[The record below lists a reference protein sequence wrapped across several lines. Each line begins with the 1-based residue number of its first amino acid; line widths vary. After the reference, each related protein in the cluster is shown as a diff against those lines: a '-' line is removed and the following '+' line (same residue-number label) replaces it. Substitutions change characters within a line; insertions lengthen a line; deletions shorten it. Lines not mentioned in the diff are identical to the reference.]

1 MKDKPYFAA
10 FGSEIRFIKG
20 LCKKPLACYFAD
32 ESGKSLFEQPDK
44 ILNEGY
50 VKSCFC
56 QQMGCISNCRIE
68 KIVIHRTALI
78 LPH

>member
-44 ILNEGY
+44 ILNEGC

-56 QQMGCISNCRIE
+56 QQMQLFTPNI
-68 KIVIHRTALI
+68 I
-78 LPH
+78 LSGRRFG